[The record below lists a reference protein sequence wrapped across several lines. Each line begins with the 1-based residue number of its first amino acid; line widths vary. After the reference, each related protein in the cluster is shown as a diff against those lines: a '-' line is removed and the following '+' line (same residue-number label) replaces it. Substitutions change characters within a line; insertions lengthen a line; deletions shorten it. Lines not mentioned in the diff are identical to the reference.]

1 MTVRRPPPLPP
12 PYYTMGEGE
21 GGGPR
26 RAHGAGRRGNPPPGS
41 SEGGVPPSWGFYKG
55 AGPLVRVGEAGF
67 RAEPARKGG
76 ILEQDVNRPS
86 GEPARLGAVKHAA
99 KCVAAANPRL
109 Q

>member
-1 MTVRRPPPLPP
+1 MTVRRPPSLTLPH
-12 PYYTMGEGE
+12 TMGEGE

-26 RAHGAGRRGNPPPGS
+26 RARGAGRRGTPPPGS

-55 AGPLVRVGEAGF
+55 AGPLVRVGEAGS

-86 GEPARLGAVKHAA
+86 GEPVRLGAVKHAA